1 MSITVDCEQ
10 IDNVREQGT
19 RSSAITDKP
28 TLQGPR
34 RIVEEDAVQVC
45 PAAPPQK
52 VVVEEFSSSASFIF
66 NVSYFTLETANMS
79 DPEYTEV
86 AASFVASAAH
96 LFWLDNEIW
105 RHPALSWL
113 D

>member
-52 VVVEEFSSSASFIF
+52 VVVEEFSSVLQRLLSVVSSF
-66 NVSYFTLETANMS
+66 
-79 DPEYTEV
+79 
-86 AASFVASAAH
+86 
-96 LFWLDNEIW
+96 
-105 RHPALSWL
+105 
-113 D
+113 